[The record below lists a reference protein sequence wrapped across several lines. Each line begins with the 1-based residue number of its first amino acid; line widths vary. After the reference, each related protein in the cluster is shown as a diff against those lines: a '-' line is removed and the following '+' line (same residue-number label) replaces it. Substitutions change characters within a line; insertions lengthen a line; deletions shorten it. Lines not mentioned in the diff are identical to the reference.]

1 VKREASR
8 LEELLLDLL
17 EQVLDALDEADHKA
31 SKALEIARE
40 KMPYLERVL
49 KSVKGSLDILQTVL
63 SLEINRRRWKARR
76 ETDE

>member
-17 EQVLDALDEADHKA
+17 EQVLDALDEADHKV